1 MSEER
6 QCSEKS
12 HERAMK
18 TRKSRKRKRHVFYIP
33 HENITKTVKYIR
45 VYTHIHMESSSDN
58 ICSAR
63 ENEKA
68 FGQTNRESIDF
79 GILRL
84 FMANFHARVEMSK
97 GYEFEFCGLYMYIY
111 ICICIFRFDGK
122 SRYANVSI

>member
-97 GYEFEFCGLYMYIY
+97 AQTFRGPLCRKDTNSNSVVCICVYMYI
-111 ICICIFRFDGK
+111 
-122 SRYANVSI
+122 SV